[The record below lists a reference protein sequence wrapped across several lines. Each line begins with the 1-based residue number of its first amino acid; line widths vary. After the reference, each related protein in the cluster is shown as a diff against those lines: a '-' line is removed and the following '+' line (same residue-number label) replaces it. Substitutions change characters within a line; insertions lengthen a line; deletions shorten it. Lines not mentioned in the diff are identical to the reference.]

1 MLPEAAAVLPSS
13 WLLDPAPLARGLLLQ
28 KSSAWNVA
36 RATAADSAA
45 YFFLSAAVVA
55 CICTP
60 EAFSAAGA
68 GFQVHGWA
76 SLRRRQSQL
85 EERTRSQLEATTTPG
100 VPRMAKTP

>member
-55 CICTP
+55 CICTR
-60 EAFSAAGA
+60 EAFSAAES
-68 GFQVHGWA
+68 GFLAHGWA
-76 SLRRRQSQL
+76 SVSRSQSQL
-85 EERTRSQLEATTTPG
+85 EVNYRLVAP
-100 VPRMAKTP
+100 